1 MSRTGSLVGQR
12 SAAAANV
19 LRVMNVSPVAPVP
32 GFDAVA
38 AQLKGVDGWLTLAQ
52 AEVLYDAARALAPG
66 QRVVEIGSFRGR
78 STTVLG
84 LAAGPG
90 VEIVAIDPHA
100 GNDRGPNE
108 LEGFAVAAAED
119 HEVFRANL
127 ARAGLLER
135 VRHVRAL
142 SQDALPAVDGGADVL
157 FIDGAHRYRPA
168 LADIRAWGERVPE
181 GGVMLIHDAFS
192 SIGVT
197 LAILRVLVPSA
208 RFRYA
213 GRAGSLAVYRCE
225 PVVGA
230 AARASNAGHQLAQL
244 PWFARNVV
252 VKALI
257 ATGLGRFTRW
267 FGHREATWPY

>member
-1 MSRTGSLVGQR
+1 MTSS
-12 SAAAANV
+12 
-19 LRVMNVSPVAPVP
+19 PVP

-38 AQLKGVDGWLTLAQ
+38 AQLDGVEGWLTLAQ
-52 AEVLYDAARALAPG
+52 AEALYDAASALGPG

-90 VEIVAIDPHA
+90 VEVVAIDPHA

-108 LEGFAVAAAED
+108 LEGFATAAAED

-127 ARAGLLER
+127 ARAGLLDR
-135 VRHVRAL
+135 VRHLRAF
-142 SQDALPAVDGGADVL
+142 SQDALAGVDGDADVL

-168 LADIRAWGERVPE
+168 LADIQAWGQRVPA
-181 GGVMLIHDAFS
+181 GGVLLIHDAFS

-197 LAILRVLVPSA
+197 LAILRALVPST

-225 PVVGA
+225 PLVGA
-230 AARASNAGHQLAQL
+230 RARLSNAGRQLAQL

-252 VKALI
+252 VKALL
-257 ATGLGRFTRW
+257 AVGLGRFTGW
-267 FGHREATWPY
+267 LGHREATWPY